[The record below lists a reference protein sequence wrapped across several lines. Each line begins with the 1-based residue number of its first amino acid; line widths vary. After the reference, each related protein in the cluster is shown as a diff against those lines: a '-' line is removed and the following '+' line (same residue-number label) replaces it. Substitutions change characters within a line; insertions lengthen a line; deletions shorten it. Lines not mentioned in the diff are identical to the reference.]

1 MNEAQDKRKK
11 AYLMK
16 EEITIE
22 NLFIQGFLIDL
33 IEITHLLTQQGIFVH
48 LKIQGAFEKCLL
60 LGIK

>member
-48 LKIQGAFEKCLL
+48 LRIQGAF
-60 LGIK
+60 